1 MKKTLFI
8 LTCLIVSMLASAKPV
23 QISIK
28 PAPAAA
34 NAQVFEKGSPI
45 SGSNGIFR
53 VELGFLQEKTLTIQS
68 DGFDQ
73 EQLFISHKHK
83 QDAYEVTMKPIRKK
97 VIVSTN
103 VPDATI
109 SVDGIER
116 GKGTAEFN
124 IFKNS
129 SMNIKIVADGYD
141 TYTGSISFNDSR
153 DLVINKECTL
163 TPNRKDVYI
172 SVEQVGAKVFAD
184 GKQMGVVSKENP
196 VKVTVN
202 KGKPVY
208 VRISCDGYMDVT
220 GNVDFYDSDVNYNLG
235 NMPIDEAWQ
244 NTDRNSSNTANTK
257 ITIKVRKEM
266 DRDEALRT
274 LIYYITNAINAL
286 EIDNYTAGWIRTK
299 WEYDKF
305 ASASIQVRTR
315 IELKQAPSDSD
326 GRLKFDLLIESQYAA
341 SDAEPLDQNFTTYN
355 YLLKKYSDMSK
366 NVRYA
371 VEPIN

>member
-286 EIDNYTAGWIRTK
+286 EIDNYTDGWIRTK

>member
-1 MKKTLFI
+1 MKKTLLI
-8 LTCLIVSMLASAKPV
+8 LTCLIASMLASAKPV

-53 VELGFLQEKTLTIQS
+53 VELGFLQEKTLTIQA

-73 EQLFISHKHK
+73 EQLFISFKHK
-83 QDAYEVTMKPIRKK
+83 QDAYEVTMKPNRKK
-97 VIVSTN
+97 AIISTN
-103 VPDATI
+103 VQDATI
-109 SVDGIER
+109 FIDGVER
-116 GKGTAEFN
+116 GKGNAEFN

-129 SMNIKIVADGYD
+129 YMNIKIVADGYD

-163 TPNRKDVYI
+163 SPNRKDVFI

-184 GKQMGVVSKENP
+184 GKQVGVVAKENP

-202 KGKPVY
+202 KGKPVFI
-208 VRISCDGYMDVT
+208 RISCDGFMDVS

-235 NMPIDEAWQ
+235 NMPKDEVWQ
-244 NTDRNSSNTANTK
+244 DTDFNSSDIANQT
-257 ITIKVRKEM
+257 IPIKVRKDM
-266 DRDEALRT
+266 DRDEALRAMM
-274 LIYYITNAINAL
+274 YYITKDFRDLDVN
-286 EIDNYTAGWIRTK
+286 NYTAGWLRTK
-299 WEYDKF
+299 WNIDKYTL
-305 ASASIQVRTR
+305 ATKQIRTR
-315 IELKQAPSDSD
+315 VELKQAPSDSD
-326 GRLKFDLLIESQYAA
+326 GLLKFDILIESQYA
-341 SDAEPLDQNFTTYN
+341 EPNAGPEDQNFSTYN
-355 YLLKKYSDMSK
+355 YLLKKYSSMSK
-366 NVRYA
+366 NIRYA

>member
-83 QDAYEVTMKPIRKK
+83 QDAYEVTMKPNRKK